1 MTELAREGIFSVS
14 RALLLGAAVLAIQF
28 QLSGCASTSESAPLV
43 TAPPSSASSGQAVN
57 TGTYPNLNIAPQ
69 VAAPQLSDE
78 EKNAKLAGLKAV
90 QNAQAAKGGGG
101 EVPNDETLL
110 KKLAATHGQKTLS
123 EIEGK

>member
-1 MTELAREGIFSVS
+1 MTELARGRIFSAS
-14 RALLLGAAVLAIQF
+14 RPLLLGVAMLAIQC
-28 QLSGCASTSESAPLV
+28 QLSGCTSTSQSAPLV
-43 TAPPSSASSGQAVN
+43 TAQPSSMSSGQAVN

-78 EKNAKLAGLKAV
+78 EKNAKLAGLKAA
-90 QNAQAAKGGGG
+90 QNAQAAKGGSG
-101 EVPNDETLL
+101 ETPNDETLL